1 MALYAFS
8 PGDVSQVSLSIT
20 DASFCI
26 HSALLC
32 LVAFAMALA
41 AGPVLHLE
49 ASSTRIQILRLYGI
63 FIAAILM
70 LVETESPWVLER
82 MRVLESWVGRA
93 LLQGLVCCMTPE
105 LATSEGDTDFDM
117 SIRLYRQVGIDFYYC
132 S

>member
-1 MALYAFS
+1 
-8 PGDVSQVSLSIT
+8 
-20 DASFCI
+20 
-26 HSALLC
+26 
-32 LVAFAMALA
+32 MALA

-93 LLQGLVCCMTPE
+93 LLQGLVCCMTLE

-117 SIRLYRQVGIDFYYC
+117 SIRLYRQVDIDVIIVHELSLASLLSLLSSLFQTSC
-132 S
+132 SLLPVGMC